1 MSWISDVKSELKR
14 LKASPRELRKFSYL
28 VGSVLMLFGGA
39 GLFKHWNISVVA
51 AVWIGAAALIAFGL
65 LNPMLLRTVYL
76 FWMAFAF
83 ALGWIVS
90 RVILIFL
97 FYLVI
102 TPIGMI
108 ARLIGKK
115 FIDITFPGETESYWV
130 SKEASKKTNYEKMF

>member
-1 MSWISDVKSELKR
+1 MSWISDVNSELKH
-14 LKASPRELRKFSYL
+14 LKVSSRELRKFSYL
-28 VGSVLMLFGGA
+28 VGSVLMLLGGA
-39 GLFKHWNISVVA
+39 GLFKHWSVSVVA
-51 AVWIGAAALIAFGL
+51 AVWLGAAALMACGV
-65 LNPMLLRTVYL
+65 LNPMLLRRVYL
-76 FWMAFAF
+76 VWMGFAF

-130 SKEASKKTNYEKMF
+130 SREGSKKTNYEKMF